1 MSDELEKIIEK
12 LDFENLNILQISDM
26 LNDKFMLT
34 SISNTMLKI
43 KKKHQIFPPNVFG
56 KCGIDPEANPC
67 GDASEY

>member
-1 MSDELEKIIEK
+1 MSDELERIIEK

-26 LNDKFMLT
+26 LNDNFTLT

-43 KKKHQIFPPNVFG
+43 KKKNQIFPPNVFG